1 MQLKNT
7 FLSLT
12 AIVLALGLSACS
24 KDVKTNTSNTSE
36 SNVTEVK
43 IGLVGEHN
51 AEWEAVSKRLE
62 GSDVKL
68 TIVKFADYSLPNR
81 VLNDGEID
89 LNAFQHKAYLEE
101 DSKAH
106 NYDFEIL
113 SDTFIVPLAAYSDK
127 IKSLDELKE
136 GDTIAIPNDLTN
148 GGRALKLLEKANVI
162 KLDPSKGYTPEVKD
176 IIENPKH
183 IKIYEVD
190 AANTVSLI
198 PDVAASIVNSN
209 YAVDN
214 KLDPAK
220 DAIFSDLSGGGVESD
235 NPYVNVVICRKA
247 DKDNPILKKVIAE
260 YQKAQTAALVI
271 EQYKGAAIPV
281 FKYQE

>member
-7 FLSLT
+7 FLTLA
-12 AIVLALGLSACS
+12 AITLAFSLSACS
-24 KDVKTNTSNTSE
+24 KDSKSEAQSN

-51 AEWEAVSKRLE
+51 LEWEGVAKRLE

-89 LNAFQHKAYLEE
+89 LNAFQHKAYLSE

-106 NYDFEIL
+106 NYDFTIL

-162 KLDPSKGYTPEVKD
+162 KLDPTKGYVPEVKD
-176 IIENPKH
+176 IIENPKK

-198 PDVAASIVNSN
+198 PDVAAAIVNSN

-214 KLDPAK
+214 KLDPSK
-220 DAIFSDLSGGGVESD
+220 DAIFSDLTGGIEQD
-235 NPYVNVVICRKA
+235 NPYVNVVICRSA
-247 DKDNPILKKVIAE
+247 DKDKEAIQKVIAE
-260 YQKAQTAALVI
+260 YKKDESATLI
-271 EQYKGAAIPV
+271 KEQYKGAAIPV
-281 FKYQE
+281 FNK